1 MDLWPPAPDSRST
14 LVRISALIQT
24 PKTVVPCTTL
34 KLLGIELN
42 SVTQETRISHT
53 RLDETL
59 ELLRAWHSKASCR
72 QRLLLSLIGKLNLI
86 CSVCRPGRAFLSRL
100 IEPFFP
106 RSHPSHHIC
115 LTKRFFKDIGCWL
128 SFLPDWN
135 GRSMFLATHAC
146 MCLPLLVLSHSEG
159 YSAPSGFVQP
169 FTMSVF
175 PLVAP

>member
-1 MDLWPPAPDSRST
+1 MDAFLPFGFFISPALFLKYVDILSFTMLDRGASPVWNYLDDFWTCGPPAPDSCST

-34 KLLGIELN
+34 ELLGIELK

-100 IEPFFP
+100 IELFS
-106 RSHPSHHIC
+106 RG
-115 LTKRFFKDIGCWL
+115 LTRAIISVSL
-128 SFLPDWN
+128 N
-135 GRSMFLATHAC
+135 GFSKT
-146 MCLPLLVLSHSEG
+146 
-159 YSAPSGFVQP
+159 
-169 FTMSVF
+169 
-175 PLVAP
+175 